1 MKNQIYLLVLSLLV
15 LSISCKEQS
24 KSEQT
29 SVNETKTPTEKRVA
43 ALLSDPVLSNEW
55 EKEIQLDGKSKW
67 LANKE
72 TTQGV
77 NNMLNILENT
87 TVGPE
92 MNFKALGTKLKSEI
106 NVVVQECSMKGPS
119 HDNLHVFLMPL
130 IEKVDALQQE
140 NDIEKNKAL
149 VASIFYNLEAYATYF
164 K

>member
-1 MKNQIYLLVLSLLV
+1 MNNKIYLLVLSLLV
-15 LSISCKEQS
+15 LSISCNEQS

-87 TVGPE
+87 IVGPE

-106 NVVVQECSMKGPS
+106 NVVIQKCSMKGPS

>member
-1 MKNQIYLLVLSLLV
+1 MKNQIYLLVISLLM

-29 SVNETKTPTEKRVA
+29 SVNETTTPTEKRVA
-43 ALLSDPVLSNEW
+43 ELLSDPVLSNEW

-106 NVVVQECSMKGPS
+106 NVVIQKCSMKGSS

-130 IEKVDALQQE
+130 IEKVDALQE
-140 NDIEKNKAL
+140 VNDIEKSKAL
-149 VASIFYNLEAYATYF
+149 VASIFYHLEVYTTYF
-164 K
+164 E